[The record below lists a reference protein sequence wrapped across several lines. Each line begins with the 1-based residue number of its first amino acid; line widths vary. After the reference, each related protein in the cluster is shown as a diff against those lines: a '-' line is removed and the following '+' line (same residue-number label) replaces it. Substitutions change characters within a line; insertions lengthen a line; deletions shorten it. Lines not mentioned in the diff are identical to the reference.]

1 MLFEPAVVHDT
12 QKWYLKIPLF
22 MPDHLHMLVGIPGD
36 ANLSNL
42 VRDFKRTTAKIA
54 RIHWQRDFFDH
65 RLRHDESEAGKYEY
79 IRRNPLRAGLSR
91 AEDEWPYVLFGESSG
106 GSAEKPAGD

>member
-1 MLFEPAVVHDT
+1 LAFQAT
-12 QKWYLKIPLF
+12 QTSQTWFATSNAPL
-22 MPDHLHMLVGIPGD
+22 
-36 ANLSNL
+36 
-42 VRDFKRTTAKIA
+42 KIA

-65 RLRHDESEAGKYEY
+65 RLRHDESEAEKFEY

-106 GSAEKPAGD
+106 GSAETPAGD

>member
-1 MLFEPAVVHDT
+1 
-12 QKWYLKIPLF
+12 

-36 ANLSNL
+36 ANANLSNL
-42 VRDFKRTTAKIA
+42 VRDFKPITAKIA

-65 RLRHDESEAGKYEY
+65 RLRHDESEAEKFEY

-106 GSAEKPAGD
+106 GSAETPAGD